1 MAYIAR
7 YADKVPASAALK
19 QARTAQASQTSNTP
33 AEADAAH
40 SGPFSALMQAVEK
53 GLKGEA
59 AARTHTLLDENEPL
73 TLVDEALIPA
83 LDVVG
88 EKYS

>member
-1 MAYIAR
+1 MPI
-7 YADKVPASAALK
+7 KSLPAPRWK

-40 SGPFSALMQAVEK
+40 SGPFAALMQAVEK

-73 TLVDEALIPA
+73 TLVDEAPHPGA
-83 LDVVG
+83 G
-88 EKYS
+88 RRG